1 MYRTKVFNNLC
12 TNYLKPIMDFVGIS
26 YADDPECGLLK
37 IVGADKLEN
46 GKAVPTYFTNPYND
60 NKTYAIVRSQD
71 EFINYRI
78 RREKLEYFNPFVK
91 YKNALTLLLMCTPVV
106 YEMTVD
112 VEDDDEDV
120 IADLIVND
128 ELNVTQDEII
138 KHVKIKQYPIEK
150 NTDGESVYKYC
161 ILFTSYGENNWV
173 QLKTESTNKIVSI
186 LMLIIRIM
194 CYFDEPV
201 QIVDSFGGNFDDVEN
216 DLKMLLEKYSKER
229 ELNRKDINKLK
240 IDNDVEVF
248 TSDEFDMFD
257 ENSVEDAL
265 LSDNSDEIKEN
276 TDKNGVIDVSNIYR
290 DTIPIYDKMDDDD
303 MVNIDY
309 DM

>member
-1 MYRTKVFNNLC
+1 
-12 TNYLKPIMDFVGIS
+12 
-26 YADDPECGLLK
+26 
-37 IVGADKLEN
+37 
-46 GKAVPTYFTNPYND
+46 
-60 NKTYAIVRSQD
+60 
-71 EFINYRI
+71 
-78 RREKLEYFNPFVK
+78 
-91 YKNALTLLLMCTPVV
+91 
-106 YEMTVD
+106 
-112 VEDDDEDV
+112 
-120 IADLIVND
+120 
-128 ELNVTQDEII
+128 
-138 KHVKIKQYPIEK
+138 
-150 NTDGESVYKYC
+150 
-161 ILFTSYGENNWV
+161 
-173 QLKTESTNKIVSI
+173 
-186 LMLIIRIM
+186 M

-240 IDNDVEVF
+240 IDNSVEVF

-265 LSDNSDEIKEN
+265 LSDNNDEIKEN